1 MTRTCS
7 VRRFV
12 QSTYKKFSSNTR
24 PVEAFLPFQLED
36 AYSSAF
42 VLYLVRTISPTLVPD
57 DNWEENIQSVLEKM
71 ISKGSVVAPM
81 RRMELSQLEHFM
93 AAFSSAQQAVVAED
107 PMTMSEPGNTHEDT
121 QDISTPL
128 TPAAVDEPGWDLFQ
142 TDAMIG
148 ISPGEMLD
156 LAAQLELN
164 NPGMS
169 VMH

>member
-1 MTRTCS
+1 
-7 VRRFV
+7 
-12 QSTYKKFSSNTR
+12 
-24 PVEAFLPFQLED
+24 
-36 AYSSAF
+36 
-42 VLYLVRTISPTLVPD
+42 
-57 DNWEENIQSVLEKM
+57 M

-93 AAFSSAQQAVVAED
+93 AAFASARQRADGVAEE

-121 QDISTPL
+121 HEVSTPL
-128 TPAAVDEPGWDLFQ
+128 TPAQAVDEPGWDLFQ

-164 NPGMS
+164 TPMMN
-169 VMH
+169 VMN